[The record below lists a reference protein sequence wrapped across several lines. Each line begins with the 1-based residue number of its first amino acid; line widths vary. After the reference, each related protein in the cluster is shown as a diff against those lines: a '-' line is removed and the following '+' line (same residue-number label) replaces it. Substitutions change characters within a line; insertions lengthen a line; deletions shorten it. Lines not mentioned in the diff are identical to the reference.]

1 MKKNNV
7 VSLGQASEQAERNAR
22 MRDFRLEKQQAEQL
36 KGFSKEQIDQVLT
49 MMKQITGEDYFFGK
63 KKKPSDKVRFTQ
75 MINENIE
82 YLSKIGYLTN
92 AEKAFLF
99 DLAPYLEFKTNILVE
114 RSYGDDEE
122 IDANGATPSYLAE
135 HLGKERARVSNIM
148 NALLKKGIL
157 GVAEAGMT
165 TEEGRICTSRTWF
178 VNPNILC
185 CSPKDGVDK
194 ATQKIFKKSLR
205 NFKVKDDKRKHNLPI
220 YLF

>member
-7 VSLGQASEQAERNAR
+7 VDFEQAEKYAR
-22 MRDFRLEKQQAEQL
+22 KRDFDIEKQQMEQL
-36 KGFSKEQIDQVLT
+36 KGFSQEQIDQVLT
-49 MMKQITGEDYFFGK
+49 MMKQITGDDYFFGK
-63 KKKPSDKVRFTQ
+63 KKKPTDKVRFTQ

-82 YLSKIGYLTN
+82 YLSKIGYLSN

-99 DLAPYLEFKTNILVE
+99 DLSAYLEFKTNILVE
-114 RSYGDDEE
+114 RSYNDDV
-122 IDANGATPSYLAE
+122 DADGATPSYLAE
-135 HLGKERARVSNIM
+135 RLGKERANVSRTM

-165 TEEGRICTSRTWF
+165 TEDGRICTSRTWF

-205 NFKVKDDKRKHNLPI
+205 NFKVKNDNKKHNLPI

>member
-1 MKKNNV
+1 MGKNSV
-7 VSLGQASEQAERNAR
+7 IDFRQAEKNAR
-22 MRDFRLEKQQAEQL
+22 KRDLEIERQNVEQL
-36 KGFSKEQIDQVLT
+36 RGFSQDQIDQVLT
-49 MMKQITGEDYFFGK
+49 MMNQITGEEYFFGK

-75 MINENIE
+75 MITENIE

-99 DLAPYLEFKTNILVE
+99 DISPYLEFKTNILVE
-114 RSYGDDEE
+114 TSYDTNKDGV
-122 IDANGATPSYLAE
+122 DADAATPSYLASRI
-135 HLGKERARVSNIM
+135 GKERANVSRTM
-148 NALLKKGIL
+148 NSLLKKGIL

-165 TEEGRICTSRTWF
+165 TEDGRVCTSRTWF

-185 CSPKDGVDK
+185 CSPKDGIDK

-205 NFKVKDDKRKHNLPI
+205 NFKVKGDNKKHNLPI